1 MNPSSLNNLTNRP
14 SRNAQPR
21 RMLVV
26 GATGGTGRAT
36 VQRLRDLGHS
46 VTAFSRSADR
56 LAGEIEGIVTINGDA
71 ADAVAVERAV
81 RDQDAV
87 IVTLGIAEN
96 PLRVRLF
103 GPARTPLDVRS
114 RGTRNVL
121 AAMRKHG
128 VRRLVV
134 LSSFGV
140 GATRRLLG
148 FVDRLLFALLLK
160 PQIRDTELQEELVRA
175 DQKID
180 WTLVQPV
187 HLTDALAGTGGG
199 ASVAEPFVSV
209 GGETRAMRV
218 TRESV
223 ARVLAR
229 AAEDASMKGQSLAV
243 SG

>member
-1 MNPSSLNNLTNRP
+1 MQNSNPTLHNL
-14 SRNAQPR
+14 QPQR
-21 RMLVV
+21 VLVV

-36 VQRLRDLGHS
+36 VQHLRDLGHS

-56 LAGEIEGIVTINGDA
+56 LAGEIEGIVTLNGDA
-71 ADAVAVERAV
+71 ADPVAVERAV
-81 RDQDAV
+81 QDQDAV
-87 IVTLGIAEN
+87 IVTLGITEN
-96 PLRVRLF
+96 PLRVRFF

-140 GATRRLLG
+140 GATRALLG
-148 FVDRLLFALLLK
+148 FVDRLFFSLLLK
-160 PQIRDTELQEELVRA
+160 PQIQDTELQEQLVRA
-175 DQKID
+175 DRNID

-187 HLTDALAGTGGG
+187 HLTDALETDPI
-199 ASVAEPFVSV
+199 AEPFVST
-209 GGETRAMRV
+209 GGQTRVMKV
-218 TRESV
+218 TREAV
-223 ARVLAR
+223 ARVLVR
-229 AAEDASMKGQSLAV
+229 AAGDESLKGQSLAV